1 MVTTILRFE
10 DDVDYSEIK
19 KSENGIEIGTGSLDD
34 FQAWSSV
41 ELNPDQIKDLILFL
55 KKELDNLDK

>member
-1 MVTTILRFE
+1 MVTTILRFK
-10 DDVDYSEIK
+10 DDVDYLEIK
-19 KSENGIEIGTGSLDD
+19 KSENGIEIGTGSLGD

>member
-19 KSENGIEIGTGSLDD
+19 KSENGIVIGTGSLGD